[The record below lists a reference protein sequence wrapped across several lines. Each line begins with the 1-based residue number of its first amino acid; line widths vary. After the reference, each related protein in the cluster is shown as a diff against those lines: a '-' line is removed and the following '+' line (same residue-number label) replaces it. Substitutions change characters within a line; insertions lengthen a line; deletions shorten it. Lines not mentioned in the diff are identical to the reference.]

1 VKSLKYFVPDLK
13 ELADIFRTALQS
25 NFKIVEVTVGDCPD
39 LREWGLAGQGLHS
52 SGHLKGYHDSTQ
64 SHIISQSQAT
74 CLVDVGGINNMNF
87 IKNHYHLWDLT
98 DIAHDVHLSDQA
110 FFIGAG
116 AASSRVAG
124 DNCELMPN
132 THLGHK
138 KCLTKSAEVDKRD
151 GKSVL
156 LKEYNSNEFGSL
168 CNVYGSLGLPGLVI
182 RVVCQ
187 VRTGPLNPITCLRT
201 AVARVYGA
209 TDRPVGVGG
218 VFRITNGIVKSHVMP
233 NFPTKDLLTQ
243 EDVDGWLKY
252 YRVGP
257 VCRTDPLVCLSI
269 FQGSDLSGWDLRLEH
284 THFFQKVQP
293 GVLGIDGGAIG
304 HGGHYHYDL
313 TPDTIEYE
321 GYFLPAQYL
330 YRVDQPHL

>member
-1 VKSLKYFVPDLK
+1 MSLFRIRTCREVKSLKYFVPDLK

-124 DNCELMPN
+124 DNWSVRVSRVPSTRALASTQYIALN
-132 THLGHK
+132 TGNQTVFEQQHVQSYDTH
-138 KCLTKSAEVDKRD
+138 S
-151 GKSVL
+151 
-156 LKEYNSNEFGSL
+156 F
-168 CNVYGSLGLPGLVI
+168 
-182 RVVCQ
+182 CQ
-187 VRTGPLNPITCLRT
+187 
-201 AVARVYGA
+201 
-209 TDRPVGVGG
+209 
-218 VFRITNGIVKSHVMP
+218 
-233 NFPTKDLLTQ
+233 
-243 EDVDGWLKY
+243 
-252 YRVGP
+252 
-257 VCRTDPLVCLSI
+257 
-269 FQGSDLSGWDLRLEH
+269 
-284 THFFQKVQP
+284 
-293 GVLGIDGGAIG
+293 
-304 HGGHYHYDL
+304 
-313 TPDTIEYE
+313 
-321 GYFLPAQYL
+321 
-330 YRVDQPHL
+330 